1 MTDAAAADAIVEGTE
16 PVEEAESEFIEL
28 FSGAALGATEA
39 DVITLRSRTHLVVFA
54 GAEGSGKT
62 TVLASIYERLNRG
75 AFAGSKF
82 AGSRSL
88 LGFEEI
94 CHLNRL
100 ASGGAQPDT
109 QRTRLTDETKYYHL
123 ALRPAEPAATRRD
136 VLLSAMSGELFR
148 MAKDSQEDAE
158 RLTFLRRADTIVVLV
173 DGERLATPTQRTSA
187 QADAADILESV
198 LDANMVSPSC
208 RVEIVFSKLDR
219 ITAAG
224 QTALDFLA
232 KTQEKFEGKFRTR
245 VPHFSFRQIAARPA
259 PSLAQD
265 SLEDG
270 LADGFVAWT
279 ALIPPLSTDEH
290 LGQPAPARDDREFS
304 KFGWRYFERTRRDP

>member
-1 MTDAAAADAIVEGTE
+1 MADAVAEGTE
-16 PVEEAESEFIEL
+16 LVEETEPEFIEL
-28 FSGAALGATEA
+28 FSGAALSAA
-39 DVITLRSRTHLVVFA
+39 DAEVITLRSRTHLVVFA

-62 TVLASIYERLNRG
+62 TALASIYERLNQG
-75 AFAGSKF
+75 AFAGFKF
-82 AGSRSL
+82 AGSRTL

-100 ASGGAQPDT
+100 VSGGAQPDT
-109 QRTRLTDETKYYHL
+109 QRTGLTDEAKYYHL
-123 ALRPAEPAATRRD
+123 TLSPTESATARRD

-148 MAKDSQEDAE
+148 TARDSRVEAE

-173 DGERLATPTQRTSA
+173 DGERLATATQRTSA

-198 LDANMVSPSC
+198 LDAKMVSRNC

-224 QTALDFLA
+224 RSALDFVA
-232 KTQEKFEGKFRTR
+232 KTQEKFESKFRVR
-245 VPHFSFRQIAARPA
+245 VPDLSFRRIAARPA
-259 PSLAQD
+259 SSSVSD
-265 SLEDG
+265 NSDGG
-270 LADGFVAWT
+270 LADAFVAWT
-279 ALIPPLSTDEH
+279 TLAPSSSTDEH
-290 LGQPAPARDDREFS
+290 LSQPAPTRGDREFG

>member
-1 MTDAAAADAIVEGTE
+1 MADAVAADVKVKEPE
-16 PVEEAESEFIEL
+16 PVEETDPEFIEL
-28 FSGAALGATEA
+28 FSGAALSATDAE
-39 DVITLRSRTHLVVFA
+39 VITLRSRTHLVVFV

-62 TVLASIYERLNRG
+62 TVLASIYEHLNQG
-75 AFAGSKF
+75 AFAGFKF
-82 AGSRSL
+82 AGSRTL

-148 MAKDSQEDAE
+148 MARDSQEDAE

-198 LDANMVSPSC
+198 LDANMVSRSC
-208 RVEIVFSKLDR
+208 RVEIAFSKLDR

-224 QTALDFLA
+224 QAALDFLA
-232 KTQEKFEGKFRTR
+232 KTQEKFEGKFRVR
-245 VPHFSFRQIAARPA
+245 VPHLSFRRIAARPA
-259 PSLAQD
+259 PSSVSDNLD
-265 SLEDG
+265 GG
-270 LADGFVAWT
+270 LAHAFVAWT
-279 ALIPPLSTDEH
+279 TLVPSSSTDEH
-290 LGQPAPARDDREFS
+290 LGQPAPTRDDREFS